1 MSLCT
6 RSCFSFK
13 YGILTPEELLQMAA
27 AKGIRSLALT
37 DINNTSGIADFF
49 RLAPRYG
56 VKPVAGVEVT
66 PLPNPPLK
74 GGSLPA
80 HKPVPELAK
89 CSLPSSEERGKGRGF
104 ICLAKNPEGFH
115 ELNQFLSHHLKSGEP
130 FPQCAP
136 NFHHAFVIYPFTHA
150 LPDLRDNEFIGIKP
164 SEIFQLN
171 FSQWKNR
178 PDKLVVLT
186 PVTFRNKT
194 DFNTHRLLRAIHHN
208 TLLSKLP
215 PSAQAQPDEV
225 MYSHEEL
232 KDIYCEYPQLLSN
245 AEKILE
251 QCHID
256 FEFGKNKNKKYFLRS
271 AKQDHHRLMS
281 LCYEGLYYRYP
292 NPDDAIIDRF
302 EKEIRM
308 IGELGYSS
316 YFLINHDI
324 VRYAQSKNYFYVG
337 RGSGANSMVAYL
349 LRITDVDPVDLD
361 LYFERFINPQR
372 TSPPDFDIDF
382 SWNERDDVI
391 DYIFHRSTYGREH
404 VALLAAY
411 STFQQDAA
419 IRELGKVFGLP
430 KAEIDS
436 FFENGNEKKDP
447 ISRLILQYAK
457 RIIDLPSH
465 LSIHA
470 GGILISEKPMTYY
483 TALDHPP
490 KGFPLTQFSMLEA
503 EDLGL
508 YKFDILSQRGLG
520 KIKDAVEIIQ
530 RNQNIRVDI
539 HDVKR
544 FKEDENVSRNL
555 QEANLM
561 GCFYVESPAM
571 RMLLKKLRAKTYL
584 DLVAASSIIR
594 PGVAQSGMM
603 REYILRF
610 HDESRRTYI
619 HPLMKE
625 LMSETFGVMVYQEDV
640 IKVAH
645 YFAGLTLTEAD
656 MLRRGMS
663 GKYRGRAEFEK
674 VKDTFFN
681 NCKEKGYPD
690 EITREVWRQI
700 ESFAGYAF
708 SKGHSAS
715 YAVESYQCMFLKTY
729 YPLEYMV
736 ACINNGGGFYS
747 TEFYVH
753 EARMCGGNI
762 QAPDVNMS
770 FYETTIY
777 GKDIYLGFH
786 LVHELEVK
794 TAEHILKA
802 RAVEGHFTSLADFM
816 RRVEISL
823 EQLRLLIRVN
833 ALRFTGRTKQQLL
846 WDIHE
851 ILGHEK
857 KTRTEKLLF
866 EAEHKQVAL
875 PPLHYHKT
883 DNAWDEM
890 ELLGFPLCSPFEMIA
905 APILPVSR
913 TREHLPII
921 TCGAEMKNHIGKL
934 VSITGYFVTRKPTR
948 TKYGEPMA
956 FGTFLDPAGQWIDTT
971 HFPNVVKQ
979 YPFRGRGCYRITGK
993 VVEEFGFYSL
1003 DVTEMER
1010 VEFLPRFS
1018 DTLQTQAAQQ
1028 NAS

>member
-1 MSLCT
+1 MPLCT
-6 RSCFSFK
+6 HSCFSFK
-13 YGILTPEELLQMAA
+13 YGILTPEELLQLAA
-27 AKGIRSLALT
+27 AKGLRSLALT

-56 VKPVAGVEVT
+56 VKPVAGVDFRNET
-66 PLPNPPLK
+66 DQK
-74 GGSLPA
+74 FIGI
-80 HKPVPELAK
+80 AK
-89 CSLPSSEERGKGRGF
+89 C
-104 ICLAKNPEGFH
+104 PEGFH
-115 ELNQFLSHHLKSGEP
+115 ELNVFLSHHLKSGEP
-130 FPQCAP
+130 FPQRAP
-136 NFHHAFVIYPFTHA
+136 QFENVFVIYTTP
-150 LPDLRDNEFIGIKP
+150 PRPSPKGRENLRENEFIGIKH
-164 SEIFQLN
+164 SELFHLN
-171 FSQWKNR
+171 FSAWKHH
-178 PDKLVVLT
+178 PEKLVALT
-186 PVTFRNKT
+186 PVTFRHKT

-225 MYSHEEL
+225 MYSYEDL
-232 KDIYCEYPQLLSN
+232 KHIYREYPQLLTN
-245 AEKILE
+245 AEEILE

-271 AKQDHHRLMS
+271 AKQDHHRMMS

-292 NPDDAIIDRF
+292 NPDDAIIERF

-308 IGELGYSS
+308 IGELGFSS

-404 VALLAAY
+404 VALLATY

-436 FFENGNEKKDP
+436 FFENGNEKNDP
-447 ISRLILQYAK
+447 ISRLVLQYAK

-530 RNQNIRVDI
+530 RNQNIKVDI

-625 LMSETFGVMVYQEDV
+625 LMSETYGVMVYQEDV

-681 NCKEKGYPD
+681 NCREKGYPD

-762 QAPDVNMS
+762 QAPDVNRS
-770 FYETTIY
+770 LYETTIY

-786 LVHELEVK
+786 LVHELEIK
-794 TAEHILKA
+794 TAENILKA
-802 RAVEGHFTSLADFM
+802 RTADGPFTSLADFM
-816 RRVEISL
+816 HRVEISL

-866 EAEHKQVAL
+866 EAEHKQFAL
-875 PPLHYHKT
+875 PPLHYHKI
-883 DNAWDEM
+883 DDAWDEM
-890 ELLGFPLCSPFEMIA
+890 ELLGFALYSPFEMTS
-905 APILPVSR
+905 PPTPLRRRGECP
-913 TREHLPII
+913 PMI
-921 TCGAEMKNHIGKL
+921 TYAEEMKKHLDKII
-934 VSITGYFVTRKPTR
+934 SIIGYFVTRKPTR
-948 TKYGEPMA
+948 TRHGVPMA

-979 YPFRGRGCYRITGK
+979 YPFRGRGCYCITGK

-1018 DTLQTQAAQQ
+1018 DTLQTQTAQQ
-1028 NAS
+1028 NVS

>member
-1 MSLCT
+1 MPLCT
-6 RSCFSFK
+6 HSCFSFK

-27 AKGIRSLALT
+27 ARGIRSLALT

-56 VKPVAGVEVT
+56 VKPVAGVEIT
-66 PLPNPPLK
+66 SLLNPPLK
-74 GGSLPA
+74 GESLPTHDA
-80 HKPVPELAK
+80 SIITNIKREKSPLSFGEGTGV
-89 CSLPSSEERGKGRGF
+89 RY
-104 ICLAKNPEGFH
+104 ICLARNQEGFH

-130 FPQCAP
+130 FPDTAP
-136 NFHHAFVIYPFTHA
+136 AFHHAFVIYPFTHSVRH
-150 LPDLRDNEFIGIKP
+150 LRENEFIGIKP
-164 SEIFQLN
+164 SELFHLN
-171 FSQWKNR
+171 FSAWKHH
-178 PDKLVVLT
+178 PEKLVALT
-186 PVTFRNKT
+186 PVTFRHKT

-225 MYSHEEL
+225 MYSYEDL
-232 KDIYCEYPQLLSN
+232 KHIYREYPQLLSN

-251 QCHID
+251 QCDID
-256 FEFGKNKNKKYFLRS
+256 FEFGKNKNKKYFLGS
-271 AKQDHHRLMS
+271 TKQDHHRLMS

-292 NPDDAIIDRF
+292 NPDDAIIERF

-308 IGELGYSS
+308 IGELGFSS

-391 DYIFHRSTYGREH
+391 DYIFHRSTYGKEH
-404 VALLAAY
+404 VALLATY

-436 FFENGNEKKDP
+436 FFENGNEKKDA
-447 ISRLILQYAK
+447 ISRLVLQYAK

-530 RNQNIRVDI
+530 RNQNIKVDI

-625 LMSETFGVMVYQEDV
+625 LMSETYGVMVYQEDV

-681 NCKEKGYPD
+681 NCREKGYPD

-729 YPLEYMV
+729 YPLEYLV

-770 FYETTIY
+770 LYETTIY
-777 GKDIYLGFH
+777 GKDIYFGFH
-786 LVHELEVK
+786 LVHELEIK

-802 RAVEGHFTSLADFM
+802 RAADGPFTSLADFM

-866 EAEHKQVAL
+866 EAEHKQFAL
-875 PPLHYHKT
+875 PTLHYHKI
-883 DNAWDEM
+883 DDAWDEM
-890 ELLGFPLCSPFEMIA
+890 ELLGFALCPPFEMIA
-905 APILPVSR
+905 TPLPRR
-913 TREHLPII
+913 TCPDSSGGAGGEAIHITYAEEMRNHL
-921 TCGAEMKNHIGKL
+921 GKI
-934 VSITGYFVTRKPTR
+934 VSIIGYFVTRKPTR
-948 TKYGEPMA
+948 TRHGVPMA

-993 VVEEFGFYSL
+993 VVEEFAFYSL
-1003 DVTEMER
+1003 DVTEMEG

-1018 DTLQTQAAQQ
+1018 EE
-1028 NAS
+1028 